1 MKHFLD
7 IQVAVTIPTELKD
20 VNTQLFVPGDLI
32 QITEKIDGS
41 NASIQKIDDKLEVY
55 SRRMQ
60 LDAKN
65 TLEGMY
71 EYVQTLDP
79 NLFDERYVVFGE
91 WLLQRKL
98 KYNDSAMYKWYVY
111 DMYDL
116 ETNKWMTQDVVK
128 EFCNKAGLNYVH
140 VLYEGPFISWEHCKT
155 FLHDPMYGDKQEG
168 IVIKNQTKLNTPY
181 SDETYYLKIVNKEF
195 METKAHKAPKSA
207 EQLSAEQ
214 EAKDLAL
221 TIITERR
228 VEKMLFALRDDGI
241 IPNKLTPADMKTVAQ
256 HLPKRVYEDCLKE
269 EPETVAAVDAIGAQ
283 PFSKIC
289 GSIVMQMAKNI
300 IIGG

>member
-195 METKAHKAPKSA
+195 KETKAYKAPKSA

-289 GSIVMQMAKNI
+289 GSIVMQMARNI

>member
-41 NASIQKIDDKLEVY
+41 NASIQKIDGKLEVY

-98 KYNDSAMYKWYVY
+98 KYNESAMYKWYVY

-116 ETNKWMTQDVVK
+116 ETNKWMTQDIVK

-140 VLYEGPFISWEHCKT
+140 VFYEGPFISWEHCKT

-181 SDETYYLKIVNKEF
+181 ADETYYLKIVNKEF
-195 METKAHKAPKSA
+195 KETKAYKTPKSA

-241 IPNKLTPADMKTVAQ
+241 LPNKLTPADMKTVAQ
-256 HLPKRVYEDCLKE
+256 HLPKRIYEDCLKE

-289 GSIVMQMAKNI
+289 GSIVMQIARNI

>member
-195 METKAHKAPKSA
+195 METKAYKAPKSA

-228 VEKMLFALRDDGI
+228 VEKMIFALRDDGI

-289 GSIVMQMAKNI
+289 GSIVMQMARNI

>member
-79 NLFDERYVVFGE
+79 NLFDKRYVVFGE

-195 METKAHKAPKSA
+195 METKVHKTPKSA

-214 EAKDLAL
+214 KAKDLAL

-289 GSIVMQMAKNI
+289 GSIVMQMARNI

>member
-41 NASIQKIDDKLEVY
+41 NASIQKIDNKLEVY

-98 KYNDSAMYKWYVY
+98 KYNDAAMYKWYVY

-181 SDETYYLKIVNKEF
+181 SDETYYLKIVNQEF
-195 METKAHKAPKSA
+195 KETKAYKAPKSA

-289 GSIVMQMAKNI
+289 GSIVMQMARNI

>member
-41 NASIQKIDDKLEVY
+41 NASIQKIDNKLEVY

-181 SDETYYLKIVNKEF
+181 SDDTYYLKIVNKEF
-195 METKAHKAPKSA
+195 KETKAYKAPKSA

-241 IPNKLTPADMKTVAQ
+241 IPNKLTPTDMKTVAQ

-289 GSIVMQMAKNI
+289 SSIVMQMARNI

>member
-195 METKAHKAPKSA
+195 METKAYKAPKSA

-289 GSIVMQMAKNI
+289 GSIVMQMARNI

>member
-41 NASIQKIDDKLEVY
+41 NASIQKINDKLEVY

-128 EFCNKAGLNYVH
+128 EFCNKAGLNYIH

-155 FLHDPMYGDKQEG
+155 FLHNPMYGDKQEG

-181 SDETYYLKIVNKEF
+181 SDDTYYLKIVNKEF
-195 METKAHKAPKSA
+195 KETKAYKAPKSA

-241 IPNKLTPADMKTVAQ
+241 IPNKLTPADMKMVAQ

-283 PFSKIC
+283 PFGKIC
-289 GSIVMQMAKNI
+289 GSIVMQMARNI

>member
-195 METKAHKAPKSA
+195 METKAYKAPKSA

-241 IPNKLTPADMKTVAQ
+241 IPNKLTPTDMKMVAQ
-256 HLPKRVYEDCLKE
+256 YLPKRVYEDCLKE

-289 GSIVMQMAKNI
+289 GSIVMQMARNI

>member
-98 KYNDSAMYKWYVY
+98 KYNESAMYKWYVY

-195 METKAHKAPKSA
+195 KETKAYKAPKSA

-289 GSIVMQMAKNI
+289 GSIVMQMARNI